1 MSLVGHLGHTCKM
14 ASVGLLAC
22 SGLLIKKKKNLLH
35 TALRAVWGLLF
46 VFLMIIFEMLPL
58 AVTSVASNK

>member
-1 MSLVGHLGHTCKM
+1 MPLVGHLGHTCKM

-22 SGLLIKKKKNLLH
+22 SGLLITKNLLH

-46 VFLMIIFEMLPL
+46 FVFVMVIFEMLP
-58 AVTSVASNK
+58 AVTSVDSNK